1 MRTALTLA
9 AIACLPVNAQTGGAV
24 APASGQ
30 YKIGVVNLKK
40 VFDEY
45 QGQKDEYGVLEKERA
60 ELQTRIDALADEVKK
75 LQDKH
80 TEQKEKLPK
89 EELESLEEQILSKA
103 SESRAEFKQ
112 SQDEIDRKERRVMES
127 LMEDIRAAIQT
138 VGAKEN
144 FHMVFESGESSKS
157 GVLYFATPL
166 DITTKIVDQVN
177 ANYKKK

>member
-1 MRTALTLA
+1 MHIALAVSVLA
-9 AIACLPVNAQTGGAV
+9 AMPATAQTGGAP

-30 YKIGVVNLKK
+30 YKIGVVNLKT
-40 VFDEY
+40 VYTEY
-45 QGQKDEYGVLEKERA
+45 QRQKDEYTVLDKERA
-60 ELQTRIDALADEVKK
+60 TLQTKIDALAAEVKK

-89 EELESLEEQILSKA
+89 EDLESLEEQILSKA
-103 SESRAEFKQ
+103 NASRLEFKQ
-112 SQDEIDRKERRVMES
+112 SQDEIDRKERRLMDS
-127 LMEDIRAAIQT
+127 LMEDIRAAIQA

-144 FHMVFESGESSKS
+144 YHIILESGESSKS
-157 GVLYFATPL
+157 GVLYSATPL